1 MTETKVK
8 DSPSPQKAE
17 EKDSLRNNTAVF
29 KTYLEDLQ
37 LLFHGIERSP
47 DRPERELLQ
56 TSPTWSMISSPL
68 EVIFQT
74 DESSCSNSSQLPV
87 ESSIFDEDEAEMIIL
102 SRSQRRSMIS
112 SPLEVIFRTHES
124 SCSNSISSQL
134 PVESSIFDED
144 EDETED
150 DDNSEEGY
158 EADISNPED
167 EEDET
172 DDP

>member
-1 MTETKVK
+1 
-8 DSPSPQKAE
+8 
-17 EKDSLRNNTAVF
+17 
-29 KTYLEDLQ
+29 
-37 LLFHGIERSP
+37 
-47 DRPERELLQ
+47 
-56 TSPTWSMISSPL
+56 MISSPL

-74 DESSCSNSSQLPV
+74 DESSCSNSSQLPA

-112 SPLEVIFRTHES
+112 SPLKVIFRTDES
-124 SCSNSISSQL
+124 SCSNSSQL

>member
-8 DSPSPQKAE
+8 DSPQKAE

-37 LLFHGIERSP
+37 LLFHSIERSP

-56 TSPTWSMISSPL
+56 TSPTWSLISSPL

-74 DESSCSNSSQLPV
+74 DESSCSDTSQLPV
-87 ESSIFDEDEAEMIIL
+87 ESSIFDEDEAA
-102 SRSQRRSMIS
+102 
-112 SPLEVIFRTHES
+112 
-124 SCSNSISSQL
+124 
-134 PVESSIFDED
+134 
-144 EDETED
+144 TED
-150 DDNSEEGY
+150 DNTEEGY
-158 EADISNPED
+158 EADISNLVD

-172 DDP
+172 DDH